1 MNPEWR
7 HNSSKYAF
15 WSHKIATLSIKDVPE
30 AWAEALRQ
38 RAARNHRSLQGELM
52 SIIEQAANE
61 SRLSSNAPS
70 TGPAPT
76 PRASRQQGAVVGQ
89 DRFGHPI
96 IRRGWKTI
104 EQIAAEHR
112 QNYPEPIQ
120 GGPLAVDIIREDRD
134 SR

>member
-1 MNPEWR
+1 MPN
-7 HNSSKYAF
+7 
-15 WSHKIATLSIKDVPE
+15 LSIKDVPE
-30 AWAEALRQ
+30 AWAQALRQ

-61 SRLSSNAPS
+61 GSLAANNAGHGVGIKPV
-70 TGPAPT
+70 AYD
-76 PRASRQQGAVVGQ
+76 PRGTVVGH

-112 QNYPEPIQ
+112 TLYPEPVL
-120 GGPLAVDIIREDRD
+120 GGPLGVDIIREDRD